1 MDLLTVITVLIFIS
15 AAFSYFNQRFIKL
28 PGTIGVML
36 IAIVVSLIVLL
47 IGKTGDEKSNLITN
61 LAHNID
67 FSSVLLNVML
77 GFLLFATA
85 LHFDYKKLKVLRL
98 PIILLTTIGV
108 LVSAAIFGVLL
119 YPVTLLLRIPVPLL
133 YCFVFGALISPTD
146 PIAVA
151 AILKKSK
158 IPPRLE
164 TIISGESMF
173 NDAVGLILF
182 VTLLNIADQ
191 STANPSFAQT
201 GQMFVQEVLGGICI
215 GLILGYIAYRLIK
228 SISDFQTIFLISI
241 AVVLGISVIA
251 TKIRAS
257 VPLSAVTA
265 GLVIGN
271 LSFGKDHPAEQY
283 LSRVWQLVDEVLNTI
298 LFVMI
303 GLQLVLLPFLSNY
316 WLIGL
321 LSILIILIARMISVS
336 IPAFFQLRRINFGNL
351 FILTWA
357 GLRGG
362 ISVAMALSLPA
373 SEYKEL
379 ILSSSYFIV
388 LFSVIVQGLT
398 INKVVDWATSQ
409 SEV

>member
-1 MDLLTVITVLIFIS
+1 MDLLTIITVLIFIS
-15 AAFSYFNQRFIKL
+15 AAFSYLNQRFIKL
-28 PGTIGVML
+28 PGTIGVMT

-47 IGKTGDEKSNLITN
+47 LGKTGDEKSGLITN

-85 LHFDYKKLKVLRL
+85 LHFDYNKLKALRL
-98 PIILLTTIGV
+98 PIIVLSTIGV
-108 LVSAAIFGVLL
+108 LVSAGVFGFLL
-119 YPVTLLLRIPVPLL
+119 YSVTLLLHISVPLI

-182 VTLLNIADQ
+182 VTLLNVADQ
-191 STANPSFAQT
+191 STAGFSLAHT
-201 GQMFVQEVLGGICI
+201 AQMFAQEVLGGIAV
-215 GLILGYIAYRLIK
+215 GLIIGYVGYRLIK
-228 SISDFQTIFLISI
+228 SISDFQTIFLISV
-241 AVVLGISVIA
+241 AVVLAISVIA
-251 TKIRAS
+251 TKIHAS

-271 LSFGKDHPAEQY
+271 LNFGKDHPAEKY
-283 LSRVWQLVDEVLNTI
+283 LSQIWQLVDEVLNTI

-303 GLQLVLLPFLSNY
+303 GLQLVLLPFLNNY
-316 WLIGL
+316 WEIGL
-321 LSILIILIARMISVS
+321 LSILIILISRLISVS
-336 IPAFFQLRRINFGNL
+336 IPAFFRLRKLNFGNL
-351 FILTWA
+351 SILTWA

-362 ISVAMALSLPA
+362 ISVAMALSLPP
-373 SEYKEL
+373 SQYREV
-379 ILSSSYFIV
+379 ILSCCYFIV
-388 LFSVIVQGLT
+388 LFSVIGQGLT
-398 INKVVDWATSQ
+398 LTKVVDWATSR
-409 SEV
+409 SET

>member
-1 MDLLTVITVLIFIS
+1 MDLLTVIAVLVFIS
-15 AAFSYFNQRFIKL
+15 AAFSYLNQRFIKL
-28 PGTIGVML
+28 PGTIGVMS

-47 IGKTGDEKSNLITN
+47 LGKTGDKKSGLITN

-85 LHFDYKKLKVLRL
+85 LHFDYKKLKELRL
-98 PIILLTTIGV
+98 PIILLSTIGV
-108 LVSAAIFGVLL
+108 LVSASIFGALL
-119 YPVTLLLRIPVPLL
+119 YAVTLLLDIAIPLI

-151 AILKKSK
+151 AILRKSK

-173 NDAVGLILF
+173 NDAAGLILF
-182 VTLLNIADQ
+182 VTLLTIADQ
-191 STANPSFAQT
+191 STANPSFVQT
-201 GQMFVQEVLGGICI
+201 AQMFVQEVLGGIAV
-215 GLILGYIAYRLIK
+215 GLIVGYIGHRLIK

-241 AVVLGISVIA
+241 AVVFGISVIA
-251 TKIRAS
+251 TKIHAS

-271 LSFGKDHPAEQY
+271 LSFGKNHPAEKY
-283 LSRVWQLVDEVLNTI
+283 LSGVWQLVDEVLNTI

-303 GLQLVLLPFLSNY
+303 GLQLVLLPFLNNY

-321 LSILIILIARMISVS
+321 LSILIILIARLISVS
-336 IPAFFQLRRINFGNL
+336 IPAFFQLRKLNFGNL
-351 FILTWA
+351 CILTWA

-362 ISVAMALSLPA
+362 ISVAMALSLPP
-373 SEYKEL
+373 SEYREI
-379 ILSSSYFIV
+379 ILSCCYLIV

-398 INKVVDWATSQ
+398 LTKVVERASNGI
-409 SEV
+409 